1 MFQLIFDLN
10 IYQCIVRKCQ
20 HLYISY
26 NFKIYFH
33 YLSDFYFIFPFANAR
48 QYVPFGDHLLPRP
61 RFFFL
66 FCVVIVLCF
75 HFFNLLTAKLYHL
88 TTLLCYSNGFL
99 SLLTLIDNLQNNNNS
114 NQHLKNH
121 TFYSSVHYFCHSF
134 FQKIN
139 VTFLIGCSLTTFF
152 LLSLQNA
159 QCPLLFCIL
168 S

>member
-1 MFQLIFDLN
+1 MHCTQMSTVVHIVQFQDLFSLSFRFLF
-10 IYQCIVRKCQ
+10 YFSLCKCQ
-20 HLYISY
+20 TIRTFWESFVTNTSFL
-26 NFKIYFH
+26 F
-33 YLSDFYFIFPFANAR
+33 L
-48 QYVPFGDHLLPRP
+48 
-61 RFFFL
+61 L

-75 HFFNLLTAKLYHL
+75 HFFYLLTAKLYHL

-134 FQKIN
+134 FQKTN

-152 LLSLQNA
+152 LLSL
-159 QCPLLFCIL
+159 
-168 S
+168 